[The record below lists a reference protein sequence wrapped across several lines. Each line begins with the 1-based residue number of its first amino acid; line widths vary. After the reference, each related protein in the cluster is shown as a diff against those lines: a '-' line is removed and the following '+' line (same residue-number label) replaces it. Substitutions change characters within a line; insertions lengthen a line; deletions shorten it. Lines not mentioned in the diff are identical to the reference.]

1 MNTDFLKVINWLAV
15 LVAGIAY
22 WALGALWYSKV
33 LFANKWLLYTKINP
47 NDPDA
52 KKGMGI
58 MFGGSL
64 VLMVLTATGLSILV
78 HRMDI
83 TACWMSGLKLGAI
96 TGLLFGSTAISVS
109 YLYEKRPWGL
119 YLINCGYTLVGNII
133 AAIIVCCWQ

>member
-1 MNTDFLKVINWLAV
+1 MNTEFLKDINWLAA
-15 LVAGIAY
+15 LVGGLAY
-22 WALGALWYSKV
+22 WVLGALWYSKV
-33 LFANKWLLYTKINP
+33 LFANKWLAYTKINP

-64 VLMVLTATGLSILV
+64 VLMVLTATGLSILA
-78 HRMDI
+78 HRMEI
-83 TACWMSGLKLGAI
+83 TACWMSGVKLGAI
-96 TGLLFGSTAISVS
+96 TGILFGATAISIS

-119 YLINCGYTLVGNII
+119 YLINGCYTILGNII

>member
-1 MNTDFLKVINWLAV
+1 MNTDFLKDINWLAI

-33 LFANKWLLYTKINP
+33 LFANKWLAYTKINP

-96 TGLLFGSTAISVS
+96 TGLLFGTTAIAVS

-119 YLINCGYTLVGNII
+119 YLINCGYTVVGNII

>member
-1 MNTDFLKVINWLAV
+1 MNTEFLKDINWLAV
-15 LVAGIAY
+15 LAAGIAY
-22 WALGALWYSKV
+22 WALGAVWYSKI
-33 LFANKWLLYTKINP
+33 LFANKWLAYTKINP

-83 TACWMSGLKLGAI
+83 TSCWMSGVKLGAI
-96 TGLLFGSTAISVS
+96 TGLLFGTTAIAVS
-109 YLYEKRPWGL
+109 YLYEKRPAGL
-119 YLINCGYTLVGNII
+119 YLINCGYTVIGNII

>member
-1 MNTDFLKVINWLAV
+1 MNTDFLKDINWLAV

-33 LFANKWLLYTKINP
+33 LFANKWLAYTKINP

-96 TGLLFGSTAISVS
+96 TGLLFGTTAIAVS

-119 YLINCGYTLVGNII
+119 YLINCGYTLAGNII
-133 AAIIVCCWQ
+133 AAVIVCCWQ

>member
-1 MNTDFLKVINWLAV
+1 MNTEFLKDTNWLAV
-15 LVAGIAY
+15 LVGGIAY
-22 WALGALWYSKV
+22 WVLGAIWYSKL
-33 LFANKWLLYTKINP
+33 LFANKWLAYTKINP

-52 KKGMGI
+52 KKGMGV

-64 VLMVLTATGLSILV
+64 VMMVLTATGLSILV

-83 TACWMSGLKLGAI
+83 TACWMSGVKLGAI
-96 TGLLFGSTAISVS
+96 TGILFGATAISIS

-119 YLINCGYTLVGNII
+119 YLINGLYTILGNII

>member
-1 MNTDFLKVINWLAV
+1 MNTDFLKDINWLAV

-22 WALGALWYSKV
+22 WALGALWYSKL
-33 LFANKWLLYTKINP
+33 LFSNKWLAYTKINP

-83 TACWMSGLKLGAI
+83 TACWVSGLKIGAI
-96 TGLLFGSTAISVS
+96 TGLLFGTTAISIS

-119 YLINCGYTLVGNII
+119 YLINCGYTVLGNII

>member
-1 MNTDFLKVINWLAV
+1 MNTEFLKDTNWLAV
-15 LVAGIAY
+15 LVGGIAY
-22 WALGALWYSKV
+22 WVLGAIWYSKL
-33 LFANKWLLYTKINP
+33 LFANKWIAYTKVDP
-47 NDPDA
+47 NDPNA

-64 VLMVLTATGLSILV
+64 VMMVLTATGLSILV

-83 TACWMSGLKLGAI
+83 TACWMSGVKLGAI
-96 TGLLFGSTAISVS
+96 TGILFGATAISIS

-119 YLINCGYTLVGNII
+119 YLINGLYTILGNII

>member
-1 MNTDFLKVINWLAV
+1 MNTDFLKDINWLAV

-33 LFANKWLLYTKINP
+33 LFANKWLAYTKINP